1 MNISSIVVFTTRK
14 DLEEVIGQVK
24 KVDFCE
30 YHLHS
35 DEGKIIVTVEG
46 ESVSDEI
53 SALKKIQQI
62 PGVLSAE
69 MVYSYAEDELDRE
82 RDKLVSD
89 GTIPDWL
96 NNNEADIREIKY
108 GGDLKGKS
116 F

>member
-1 MNISSIVVFTTRK
+1 MNISSIVVFTTK
-14 DLEEVIGQVK
+14 DKLDRVIQLLK
-24 KVDFCE
+24 EADFCQ

-69 MVYSYAEDELDRE
+69 MVYSYAEDELDKE
-82 RDKLVSD
+82 RDKLKSD